1 MAPLLVLATIAHVK
15 RKVRVAARPLT
26 PPLSLSL
33 LSLPQMCNIPG
44 LSTQLDLLLTL
55 RELPI
60 SMSDLQPVSPARRRP
75 PRQHSERDSLNDG
88 RVF

>member
-1 MAPLLVLATIAHVK
+1 MAPLLPCSAC
-15 RKVRVAARPLT
+15 VRYDHGACQKEGPCRGPAANTL
-26 PPLSLSL
+26 PLSLSL

-75 PRQHSERDSLNDG
+75 AEAT
-88 RVF
+88 